1 MKAFLFVLL
10 VAVIFCETVVKKDT
24 LDVVTCLLRSD
35 VIHTALAEV
44 VEAVRTKDKMT
55 ILVTLANLYA
65 PVTTEVKK
73 CLA

>member
-10 VAVIFCETVVKKDT
+10 LAVIFCETLKKDT
-24 LDVVTCLLRSD
+24 VDVVTCLLRSD

-44 VEAVRTKDKMT
+44 VEAFRTKDKMT
-55 ILVTLANLYA
+55 ILITLVNLYQ